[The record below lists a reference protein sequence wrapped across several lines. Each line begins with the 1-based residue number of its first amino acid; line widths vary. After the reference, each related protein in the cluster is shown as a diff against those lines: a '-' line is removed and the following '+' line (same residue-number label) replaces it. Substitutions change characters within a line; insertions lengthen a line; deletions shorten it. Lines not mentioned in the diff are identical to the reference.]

1 MALDVDEVQLIHRW
15 LIGGIMLRCLTTLGL
30 ILIGWSLSASEVE
43 EAVRRVVEAKV
54 SGDVTSAIV
63 LTDANLITL
72 GIVDFDPN
80 AFIDVGAI
88 GDINVG
94 DADSLR
100 RRSQLRNYSL
110 PWESQPRELD
120 RDWLVSS
127 AVQFSYVHSN
137 DNIIGIDD
145 PSLISPIEDT
155 IYLLAAEYR
164 WRYHLS
170 PRWQVVF
177 GAGGQLL
184 WLENNLEYRD
194 PILASQRALLDGIIV
209 NTRYGAVMVDPNVE
223 FTYTSELFGHKWE
236 FISAFRYAY
245 GRTVLTDNGAQSVS
259 PEVSRFSNTLIFHY
273 GLPSVWSRRNELI
286 LQVKRVDLS
295 GDVVDPMGT
304 RYYYELGAGWII
316 ETPSLAAWIEN
327 IGLGITLNI
336 NSGLSGGGLVLL
348 FNEPL

>member
-1 MALDVDEVQLIHRW
+1 
-15 LIGGIMLRCLTTLGL
+15 MLRYLSALGL
-30 ILIGWSLSASEVE
+30 VLIGWSLPVSAVE
-43 EAVRRVVEAKV
+43 DALRQAVETKV
-54 SGDVTSAIV
+54 KGDVTSAIV

-80 AFIDVGAI
+80 AFIDLGSI
-88 GDINVG
+88 GDINAG
-94 DADSLR
+94 DAESLR
-100 RRSQLRNYSL
+100 RRSQLRSYSL
-110 PWESQPRELD
+110 PWESQPSEFN
-120 RDWLVSS
+120 RDWQVSS
-127 AVQFSYVHSN
+127 AVRLSYVN
-137 DNIIGIDD
+137 ATEDILGIDD
-145 PSLISPIEDT
+145 KSLMSPLEDT
-155 IYLLAAEYR
+155 SYLLAAEYR
-164 WRYHLS
+164 WQYRFT

-177 GAGGQLL
+177 GVGGQLL
-184 WLENNLEYRD
+184 WLENRLEYRD
-194 PILASQRALLDGIIV
+194 PILAAQRSQLDGVIV

-223 FTYTSELFGHKWE
+223 LTYTSDLFGHKWE

-259 PEVSRFSNTLIFHY
+259 PEVSRFSNTLVFHY
-273 GLPSVWSRRNELI
+273 GLPSVWSRRNELV

-316 ETPSLAAWIEN
+316 ETPSLAAWVDN

-336 NSGLSGGGLVLL
+336 NSGLSGGGLILL

>member
-1 MALDVDEVQLIHRW
+1 
-15 LIGGIMLRCLTTLGL
+15 MLRYLSALGL
-30 ILIGWSLSASEVE
+30 VLIGWSLPVSAVE
-43 EAVRRVVEAKV
+43 DALRQAVETKV
-54 SGDVTSAIV
+54 KGDVTSAIV

-80 AFIDVGAI
+80 AFIDLGGI
-88 GDINVG
+88 GDINAG

-110 PWESQPRELD
+110 PWESKPSEFN
-120 RDWLVSS
+120 RDWQVSS
-127 AVQFSYVHSN
+127 AVRLSYVN
-137 DNIIGIDD
+137 ATEDILGVDD
-145 PSLISPIEDT
+145 QSLVSPLEDT
-155 IYLLAAEYR
+155 SYLLAAEYR
-164 WRYHLS
+164 WQYRLT
-170 PRWQVVF
+170 PRWQAVF
-177 GAGGQLL
+177 GVGGQLL
-184 WLENNLEYRD
+184 WLENRLEYRD
-194 PILASQRALLDGIIV
+194 PILAAQRPQLDGVIV

-223 FTYTSELFGHKWE
+223 LTYTSDLFGHKWE

-259 PEVSRFSNTLIFHY
+259 PEVSRFSNTLVFHY
-273 GLPSVWSRRNELI
+273 GLPNVWARRNELV
-286 LQVKRVDLS
+286 LQAKRVDLS

-316 ETPSLAAWIEN
+316 ETPSLAAWVDN

-336 NSGLSGGGLVLL
+336 NSGLSGGGLILL